1 MFPKFVSQEA
11 DLNLWLNEK
20 RHFLSF
26 CNVISTTEMLG
37 ENERTF
43 QFREPLNRVICN
55 LWGFYG
61 QPNWV

>member
-26 CNVISTTEMLG
+26 CNVISTTGMLG
-37 ENERTF
+37 ENESTF

-55 LWGFYG
+55 LWRFYG
-61 QPNWV
+61 QPKWV